1 MKLKSKPED
10 FVVRES
16 WSYPQVPGGGYHVY
30 ALDKQKVTTFGAA
43 ERIAKHFALP
53 LSAISYCGLK
63 DKQGRTEQL
72 IAIKGEQVSLQEP
85 DLRLRHLG
93 ETNRPLS
100 ARNVQK
106 NRFAVTVRDL
116 SQKDVDR
123 LPESVA
129 EVNRLGLVNY
139 FDSQRFGHLKH
150 GQGFI
155 AKDLIKGQWE
165 HALHNLIAK
174 PSPLDASHDAK
185 VKAFWRDHWGAWK
198 VRAPL
203 PEDLRTRHI
212 LEQLRRK
219 PDDFRAAFLTIEPRY
234 RALILFT
241 YQSYLWNEGVKLLL
255 LDLVPH
261 RDLCQLPYQAGV
273 LLFPRTASPE
283 AIALL
288 REGAFPLLGPDSPP
302 QTGPIGAAVSRSLT
316 REKLSQTQLRVADAP
331 LYFKHENRAIS
342 VVPGKLVSGKPQRDE
357 LNRGRLRVNLGF
369 TLPSGSYATL
379 LVRRLFW
386 FAVEKK
392 TSGGRNG
399 DER

>member
-1 MKLKSKPED
+1 MRLKAKPED

-16 WSYPQVPGGGYHVY
+16 WTYPEVAGGGYHVY
-30 ALDKQKVTTFGAA
+30 ALDKQKVTTFQAA
-43 ERIAKHFALP
+43 ERIARRFSLP
-53 LSAISYCGLK
+53 LSAVSFCGLK

-72 IAIKGEQVSLQEP
+72 IAVKGDPLTLQEP

-93 ETNRPLS
+93 ETDRPLT

-116 SQKDVDR
+116 SSRDVER

-155 AKDLIKGQWE
+155 AKDLLKGQWE

-185 VKAFWRDHWGAWK
+185 VKAFWRDHWGEWK
-198 VRAPL
+198 VRGPL
-203 PEDLRTRHI
+203 PEDLRTRRI
-212 LEQLRRK
+212 FEQLRRK
-219 PDDFRAAFLTIEPRY
+219 PDDYRAAFLTIEPRY

-255 LDLVPH
+255 LDLVPQK
-261 RDLCQLPYQAGV
+261 DLCQLPYQAGV
-273 LLFPRTASPE
+273 LLFPRNASPE
-283 AIALL
+283 AARTL
-288 REGAFPLLGPDSPP
+288 REARFPLLGPDTPP
-302 QTGPIGAAVSRSLT
+302 QSGAVGAAVERSLR
-316 REKLSQTQLRVADAP
+316 REKLELGGLRIQGAP
-331 LYFKHENRAIS
+331 LYFKHEQRALS
-342 VVPGKLVSGKPQRDE
+342 VMPGKLVVGKASRDE
-357 LNRGRLRVNLGF
+357 LARDRLRVNVAF

-386 FAVEKK
+386 FASEKR
-392 TSGGRNG
+392 GRDRDG
-399 DER
+399 DRQ

>member
-16 WSYPQVPGGGYHVY
+16 WTYPEAPGGGYHVY
-30 ALDKQKVTTFGAA
+30 ALDKQKVTTFEAA
-43 ERIAKHFALP
+43 ERIARRFSLP
-53 LSAISYCGLK
+53 LSAVSYCGLK

-93 ETNRPLS
+93 ETNKPLS

-116 SQKDVDR
+116 SSQDVER

-155 AKDLIKGQWE
+155 AKDLLKGQWE

-174 PSPLDASHDAK
+174 PSQLDASHDAK
-185 VKAFWRDHWGAWK
+185 VKAFWRDHWGEWK
-198 VRAPL
+198 TRAPI
-203 PEDLRTRHI
+203 PEDIRTRHI

-219 PDDFRAAFLTIEPRY
+219 PDDYRAAFLTIEPRY

-241 YQSYLWNEGVKLLL
+241 YQSFLWNEGVKLLL
-255 LDLVPH
+255 LDLLPQK
-261 RDLCQLPYQAGV
+261 DLCQLPYQAGV
-273 LLFPRTASPE
+273 LIFPRNASAKAAE
-283 AIALL
+283 VL
-288 REGAFPLLGPDSPP
+288 RETTFPLLGPDTPP
-302 QTGPIGAAVSRSLT
+302 QKEPVAAAVARSLS
-316 REKLSQTQLRVADAP
+316 REKLELDKLRIAGAP
-331 LYFKHENRAIS
+331 LYFKHEERALS
-342 VVPGKLVSGKPQRDE
+342 VMPGKLVTGKPLPDE
-357 LNRGRLRVNLGF
+357 FHRGRLRVNLGF

-386 FAVEKK
+386 FAAEKNTIGK
-392 TSGGRNG
+392 KIPRG
-399 DER
+399 

>member
-16 WSYPQVPGGGYHVY
+16 WNYPEAPGGGYHVY

-43 ERIAKHFALP
+43 ERIARRFSLP
-53 LSAISYCGLK
+53 LSAVSFCGLK

-72 IAIKGEQVSLQEP
+72 IAIKGSQVSLQEP

-93 ETNRPLS
+93 ETDRPLS

-116 SQKDVDR
+116 SENDIER

-155 AKDLIKGQWE
+155 AKDLLKGQWE

-185 VKAFWRDHWGAWK
+185 VKAFWRDRWGQWK
-198 VRAPL
+198 VRGPL
-203 PEDLRTRHI
+203 PEDLRTRRI

-219 PDDFRAAFLTIEPRY
+219 PDDYRAAFLTIEPRY

-255 LDLVPH
+255 LGLMPH
-261 RDLCQLPYQAGV
+261 KDLCQLPYQAGV

-283 AIALL
+283 NARLL
-288 REGAFPLLGPDSPP
+288 REERFPLLGPDTPP
-302 QTGPIGAAVSRSLT
+302 QQDPVGAAVDHSLR
-316 REKLSQTQLRVADAP
+316 REKLKLTDLRIPGAP
-331 LYFKHENRAIS
+331 LYFKHEERALS
-342 VVPGKLVSGKPQRDE
+342 VMPGKLVTGKPQRDE
-357 LNRGRLRVNLGF
+357 LSRGRLRVNIAF

-392 TSGGRNG
+392 TREG
-399 DER
+399 